1 MKKNLIVESSCM
13 LLIALFGY
21 AAVSK
26 LTDYTTFKLQLGQ
39 SPFIEHFAPLLTWA
53 MPAIELIAVSLLL
66 FNRSKLAGLYLSLFL
81 MTLFSAY
88 IYAMLHYSYYIPC
101 SCGGVLEKLDW
112 KAHLW
117 LNLGFTILCIS
128 GILAEV
134 LPRRKPFVIST
145 PHTTIA

>member
-1 MKKNLIVESSCM
+1 MKKNLIVESSCL
-13 LLIALFGY
+13 LLIVLFSY

-26 LTDYTTFKLQLGQ
+26 ITDYSNFKLQLGQ
-39 SPFIEHFAPLLTWA
+39 SPFIEYFSPLLTWA
-53 MPAIELIAVSLLL
+53 VPIVELIAVGLLL

-101 SCGGVLEKLDW
+101 SCGGVLNKLDW
-112 KAHLW
+112 REHLW
-117 LNLGFTILCIS
+117 LNLGFTIVCIT

-134 LPRRKPFVIST
+134 LPRNKPFVT
-145 PHTTIA
+145 PTSSPV